1 MYYKISGGMLVPL
14 YVIILAL
21 IGSAVSMTRRV
32 PEYQG
37 RAMDLQ
43 DPLTNVQARGFL
55 VFQIMQVISAPL
67 IAVTAYYIVKPTTPL
82 TSVVLGFGSGFA
94 SEPIL
99 LMIRSL
105 VEKLSPAQPAEPS
118 AISVRVEPPSVTLQP
133 KQTQQFT
140 AKVSGSPRADVAWS
154 IDPAD
159 GASGTISQSGFY
171 TAPDTPPTRAVT
183 ITARTAADPTKSGSA
198 GVKVELIAVKVTP
211 LKVTRH
217 PKEDQQFSAEVSGS
231 SDKAV
236 TWSMDPIDPN
246 FGTIS
251 LTGKYTAPDS
261 ITSARTVQVIAKSK
275 ADPTKTDSATVTLAA
290 NPAAPG

>member
-1 MYYKISGGMLVPL
+1 M
-14 YVIILAL
+14 
-21 IGSAVSMTRRV
+21 
-32 PEYQG
+32 
-37 RAMDLQ
+37 
-43 DPLTNVQARGFL
+43 
-55 VFQIMQVISAPL
+55 
-67 IAVTAYYIVKPTTPL
+67 
-82 TSVVLGFGSGFA
+82 
-94 SEPIL
+94 
-99 LMIRSL
+99 
-105 VEKLSPAQPAEPS
+105 
-118 AISVRVEPPSVTLQP
+118 
-133 KQTQQFT
+133 
-140 AKVSGSPRADVAWS
+140 
-154 IDPAD
+154 
-159 GASGTISQSGFY
+159 
-171 TAPDTPPTRAVT
+171 T

-211 LKVTRH
+211 LTVTRH